1 MNLSRK
7 GKDLVYVC
15 PGPEKIFDGAQI
27 YSRCVTLEA
36 SIPRTGEVDNQF
48 IEIAWEFE
56 ANRESYNR
64 LQAYKLVYFGK
75 DLKIKIEDC
84 GDLVI
89 ETRNCPYIRA
99 KILLDPNLAVRDVIA
114 KVLYVLRG
122 EEIESI
128 IMESI
133 WDLRDKIGK
142 GE

>member
-15 PGPEKIFDGAQI
+15 PGAEKIFDGAQR
-27 YSRCVTLEA
+27 YSRYVTLGA
-36 SIPRTGEVDNQF
+36 SIPRIGEIDNPF

-56 ANRESYNR
+56 ANQESYNR
-64 LQAYKLVYFGK
+64 LRAYKLVYFGK
-75 DLKIKIEDC
+75 DLKVKIENC
-84 GDLVI
+84 GDLII
-89 ETRNCPYIRA
+89 EARDYPYIRA
-99 KILLDPNLAVRDVIA
+99 KILLDPHWAVKDVIT

-133 WDLRDKIGK
+133 WDLQDKIGR